1 MKMSRHIARLE
12 NKAYIFNLVRAF
24 DNENYVINLFE
35 RDPHARLGH
44 AVLRGLNVELD
55 RIKATVSNEDIAR
68 IRIQYFRDGLNAI
81 LSSGNVLSTSQG
93 DSGGMAG
100 QVESMPIFDCLKET
114 LTTYPNVDFGKPLH
128 GLINARE
135 EYLKYPQFNDIDQ
148 LQTFVANVH
157 RPLLGLHGNIHGVEY
172 DDVLVDKAAKA
183 IGIAIILRAVPVHAQ
198 ARVSYMPRVDERGEL
213 STRHLLSYNEESS
226 EVFKLV
232 ANTARANVADV
243 REAMSALDRR
253 DRKPLWPILLADMY
267 LTRLGRRDDNPFDE
281 PLMRSVQ
288 TTWHLNV
295 QLRML
300 RARWLG
306 S

>member
-1 MKMSRHIARLE
+1 MSRHIARLV
-12 NKAYIFNLVRAF
+12 NKEHIFKLVRAF

-44 AVLRGLNVELD
+44 AVLRGLNIELD

-81 LSSGNVLSTSQG
+81 LTSVKVSSASDG
-93 DSGGMAG
+93 DSGGMSE

-114 LTTYPNVDFGKPLH
+114 LTTYPNVDFGKRLH

-135 EYLKYPQFNDIDQ
+135 EYLKYPQFNDLDQ

-157 RPLLGLHGNIHGVEY
+157 RPLLGLHGSIHGVEY
-172 DDVLVDKAAKA
+172 DDVLIDKAAKA
-183 IGIAIILRAVPVHAQ
+183 IGIAIILRAVPMHAQ
-198 ARVSYMPRVDERGEL
+198 GRVSYMPRVDERGEL

-281 PLMRSVQ
+281 ELMRSVQ

-300 RARWLG
+300 RARLFG

>member
-1 MKMSRHIARLE
+1 MSRHIARLE

-81 LSSGNVLSTSQG
+81 LSSRNLWSASQG

-135 EYLKYPQFNDIDQ
+135 EYLKYPEFNDIDQ

-157 RPLLGLHGNIHGVEY
+157 RPLLGLHGSIHDVEY
-172 DDVLVDKAAKA
+172 GGVLIDKAAKA
-183 IGIAIILRAVPVHAQ
+183 IGIAIILRAVPMHAQ

-213 STRHLLSYNEESS
+213 STKHLLSYNEESS

-243 REAMSALDRR
+243 REAMNALDRR
-253 DRKPLWPILLADMY
+253 DRKPLWPVLLADMY
-267 LTRLGRRDDNPFDE
+267 LTRLSRRDDNPFDE
-281 PLMRSVQ
+281 QLMRSVQ

-306 S
+306 Y